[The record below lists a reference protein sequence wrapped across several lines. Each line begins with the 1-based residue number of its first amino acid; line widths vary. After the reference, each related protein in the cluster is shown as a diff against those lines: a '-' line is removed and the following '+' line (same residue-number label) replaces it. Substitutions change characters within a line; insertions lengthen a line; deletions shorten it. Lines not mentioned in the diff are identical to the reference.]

1 MIKYLSEEDKYKYRQ
16 QILTKLLNPLPT
28 PYVPPQVRQRIN
40 EALEKLE
47 AARYYWECE
56 EIVKEA

>member
-1 MIKYLSEEDKYKYRQ
+1 MTTYLSKEDKHKYRQ
-16 QILTKLLNPLPT
+16 QILIKLLNTLPT
-28 PYVPPQVRQRIN
+28 PYVTPQIRQRIN

-47 AARYYWECE
+47 ATRYHWECK

>member
-1 MIKYLSEEDKYKYRQ
+1 MTTYLSKEDKHKYRQ

-28 PYVPPQVRQRIN
+28 PYVTPQIRQRIN
-40 EALEKLE
+40 EAIKKLE

-56 EIVKEA
+56 EIVKKA